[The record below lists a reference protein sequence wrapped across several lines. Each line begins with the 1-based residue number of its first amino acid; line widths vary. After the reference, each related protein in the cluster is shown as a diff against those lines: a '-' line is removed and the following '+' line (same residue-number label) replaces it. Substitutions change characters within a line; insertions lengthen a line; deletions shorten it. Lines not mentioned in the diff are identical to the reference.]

1 VAKRGPLPKPGLLF
15 DLQSYC
21 FRREPS
27 KDPARMQMFRM
38 REYVR
43 IGKLEQVTAFRA
55 VWLERGREFVG
66 ELALPFDTRQ
76 RSALR
81 SRRKNH
87 GVESTR
93 SGAEIRA
100 AGADRKHREADG
112 VPLLQ
117 LSPRSFRRALRH
129 QHAKRRRCAYRLRR
143 LRPRAL
149 DARALRASRLPAY
162 ASPFGAEAPHAI
174 TALHPAD
181 HVRHALHDESRDW
194 PETNC
199 YVDLWIELFAARGF
213 APEAALGFTLT
224 DFEGDQFTFF
234 KFPLQDLE
242 AL

>member
-43 IGKLEQVTAFRA
+43 IGTPEQVTAFRA
-55 VWLERGREFVG
+55 VWLERGREFVR
-66 ELALPFDTRQ
+66 ELGLPFDVDLANDPFFGRAGKIMASSQ
-76 RSALR
+76 RDQGL
-81 SRRKNH
+81 KFELL
-87 GVESTR
+87 VPIESIEKPT
-93 SGAEIRA
+93 AW
-100 AGADRKHREADG
+100 
-112 VPLLQ
+112 
-117 LSPRSFRRALRH
+117 RALRH